1 MKMTYEEVAR
11 ILAIVDMA
19 EGEDLDFTLGDTRIS
34 LTAWPAEVL
43 AEPAPASAPAKP
55 KAVAAAS
62 KPESEDSGLAE
73 VQAKRLGLYRSVK
86 GIRVGTRVNEGDVVA
101 KLEDLDG
108 KKHPVE
114 APAGGRIVELC
125 MKAGDFAEYGQS
137 LLTIDTSTTDSEQ
150 GMTHDPA
157 DAVSQA

>member
-19 EGEDLDFTLGDTRIS
+19 EGEALDFTLGDKRIS

-43 AEPAPASAPAKP
+43 AEPAPASAPARP
-55 KAVAAAS
+55 KAVAPAP
-62 KPESEDSGLAE
+62 KPGPETSGLAE
-73 VQAKRLGLYRSVK
+73 AQAKRLGLYRPVK
-86 GIRVGTRVNEGDVVA
+86 GIRVGTRVSEGDVVA

-114 APAGGRIVELC
+114 APASGRIVEIC
-125 MKAGDFAEYGQS
+125 MKGGDFAEYGQS
-137 LLTIDTSTTDSEQ
+137 LLTIDVSTAESEQ
-150 GMTHDPA
+150 EMTHDPA
-157 DAVSQA
+157 DAVGQG